1 MENEEMTFKEKVLV
15 SLETIL
21 VFIIIPAIAGMFE
34 II

>member
-1 MENEEMTFKEKVLV
+1 MENEEMTFKEKVLA
-15 SLETIL
+15 SLAAIL